1 MNDICP
7 NGYICIN
14 HFNAIMLLLV
24 IISGMYIYNN
34 DNYKKLFSNYQ
45 QLQQTKNQIVA
56 ETHAQAQAQA
66 IEESKAHNIRVV
78 NDPLYPPMK
87 RGIPINIETRE
98 SGGDF
103 QQLGVLSK
111 DTISNEED
119 SPGNNTDSVILPLYG
134 KPTYRGSNRY
144 LYYTET
150 DKYNPVKVP
159 INNKDRDCTDDQ
171 GCDEIHDGEQ
181 VTIPSYNGVF
191 NVKIYKFNK
200 PRYIPYI

>member
-1 MNDICP
+1 
-7 NGYICIN
+7 
-14 HFNAIMLLLV
+14 
-24 IISGMYIYNN
+24 
-34 DNYKKLFSNYQ
+34 
-45 QLQQTKNQIVA
+45 
-56 ETHAQAQAQA
+56 
-66 IEESKAHNIRVV
+66 
-78 NDPLYPPMK
+78 MK
-87 RGIPINIETRE
+87 RGIPINIETRG

-111 DTISNEED
+111 ETISNEED

-159 INNKDRDCTDDQ
+159 ISNKDRDCTDDQ
-171 GCDEIHDGEQ
+171 GCDEIYDGDQ

>member
-1 MNDICP
+1 
-7 NGYICIN
+7 
-14 HFNAIMLLLV
+14 
-24 IISGMYIYNN
+24 MYIYSNE
-34 DNYKKLFSNYQ
+34 NYKKLFSNYQ
-45 QLQQTKNQIVA
+45 QLQQTKDEIQSQVKNQL
-56 ETHAQAQAQA
+56 EAQDESY
-66 IEESKAHNIRVV
+66 ILESKAHNIRVV
-78 NDPLYPPMK
+78 SDPLYPPMK
-87 RGIPINIETRE
+87 RGIPINIETRG

-159 INNKDRDCTDDQ
+159 ISNKDRDCTDDQ
-171 GCDEIHDGEQ
+171 GCDEIYDGDQ

>member
-1 MNDICP
+1 
-7 NGYICIN
+7 
-14 HFNAIMLLLV
+14 
-24 IISGMYIYNN
+24 
-34 DNYKKLFSNYQ
+34 
-45 QLQQTKNQIVA
+45 
-56 ETHAQAQAQA
+56 
-66 IEESKAHNIRVV
+66 
-78 NDPLYPPMK
+78 MK
-87 RGIPINIETRE
+87 RGIPINIETRG

-111 DTISNEED
+111 DTISNDQED

-159 INNKDRDCTDDQ
+159 INYKDRDCTDDQ
-171 GCDEIHDGEQ
+171 GCDEIYDGDQ

-191 NVKIYKFNK
+191 NVKIYKLNK
-200 PRYIPYI
+200 PNISHIFKIKIKIIFKELVHNKESNFTIHSIIINFLSKLCYRCY